1 MYNIVYTT
9 RMKHDAKLMKKRGK
23 DMSKLVTVLA
33 LLAEGQ
39 PLPEKYK
46 DHQLTGG
53 LKDFRECHI
62 EPDWLLMYQIFE
74 GELILSATA
83 TGWRCFWPKRSPFPW
98 ERRFIMIQKSQLF
111 FSGIITGERVL
122 PQEISR

>member
-1 MYNIVYTT
+1 MYNIVYTA

-23 DMSKLVTVLA
+23 DMSKLVVVLD
-33 LLAEGQ
+33 LLASGN
-39 PLPEKYK
+39 PLPENYK
-46 DHQLTGG
+46 DHQLSGS

-83 TGWRCFWPKRSPFPW
+83 TGTHVD
-98 ERRFIMIQKSQLF
+98 LF
-111 FSGIITGERVL
+111 N
-122 PQEISR
+122 